1 MNILEI
7 TLENPIGYTEIVR
20 LKSEIKTGKNY
31 IFLIIDTGKHEFIS
45 LDVIKYFRK
54 QMQTIETQLFKFEK
68 IALIHPPEYRNESS
82 KPEKYNYFTSR
93 VEAKEWFLNK
103 TK

>member
-20 LKSEIKTGKNY
+20 LKSEIDTGRNY
-31 IFLIIDTGKHEFIS
+31 NFLIIDSGKHEFVS
-45 LDVIKYFRK
+45 LDIIKYFRT
-54 QMQTIETQLFKFEK
+54 QMQTIETQLSKFEK

-82 KPEKYNYFTSR
+82 EPEKYNYFTSK
-93 VEAKEWFLNK
+93 VEAKEWF
-103 TK
+103 